1 MPFTAWL
8 CVWCSPLFVTW
19 NKQSRR
25 GQRLRGCIGT
35 LEPRH
40 LHTALRD
47 YALTSALRDR
57 RFEPVSHR
65 EVASLSCKVSML
77 CAFEQASSWMDW
89 TVGIHGLII
98 DFFVAR
104 CQRSATFLPE
114 VAGHERWTREETID
128 SLIAKAG
135 YVGPVTPALR
145 ASLTVTRYQSS
156 AASLTYDQYCAAAQP
171 AAARVQPAGGMT
183 VTVPA

>member
-1 MPFTAWL
+1 MFDNVY
-8 CVWCSPLFVTW
+8 CPLFVTW

-25 GQRLRGCIGT
+25 GHRLRGCIGT

-57 RFEPVSHR
+57 RFEPMSHR
-65 EVASLSCKVSML
+65 EVASLSCTVSLL
-77 CAFEQASSWMDW
+77 CAFEEAKSWKDW
-89 TVGIHGLII
+89 TVGTHGLII
-98 DFFVAR
+98 DFFDPVAR

-114 VAGHERWTREETID
+114 VASHERWTQEETID

-135 YVGPVTPALR
+135 YTGSVTAELR
-145 ASLTVTRYQSS
+145 ASLTMTRYQSS
-156 AASLTYDQYCAAAQP
+156 AASLTYDEYCAIAQP
-171 AAARVQPAGGMT
+171 AAARVQPAGSVT
-183 VTVPA
+183 ITVPA